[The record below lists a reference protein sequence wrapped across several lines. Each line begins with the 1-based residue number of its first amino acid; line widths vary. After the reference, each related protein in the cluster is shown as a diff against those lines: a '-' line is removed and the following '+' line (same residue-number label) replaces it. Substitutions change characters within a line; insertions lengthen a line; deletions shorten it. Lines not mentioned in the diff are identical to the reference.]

1 MARQK
6 KRANGY
12 FQTSFTFEG
21 KRYSV
26 YARSS
31 SDLSAKKEKKLA
43 ELKAGTANRK
53 NPIME
58 NYYED
63 FSDRRH
69 GKVSGNTIRIQR
81 SHFNRVKDIPVD
93 NNGLTFGQ
101 VRIADITPSMMLTVQ
116 KHLSEKYSAT
126 TVNDTLHHVS
136 LVFNTAIKEEIIDKN
151 PCRIL
156 EQVKKTE
163 RPASETIHR
172 ALTHEET
179 RQFFKAAEGN
189 FYENAFMF
197 MLQTGLRIGELSV
210 LNDLSVDEKNMMLHI
225 RNTQTRGEYGTYE
238 IGTTAKTK
246 KGIRDIP
253 LTVEMI
259 ETIRKQR
266 ELKRIVFGNTVIPF
280 MFPSSRG
287 NMLEET
293 VMNNNIAIICKTA
306 GIDKFTCHALRAT
319 FATRFIE
326 QRPEDYKALS
336 EILGHA
342 DISITLNLYTHV
354 MQERK
359 IEAMRNVHIAI

>member
-1 MARQK
+1 MARLK
-6 KRANGY
+6 KRADGLLQQG
-12 FQTSFTFEG
+12 FRFEG
-21 KRYSV
+21 KLYMV
-26 YARSS
+26 YGHSAAE
-31 SDLSAKKEKKLA
+31 LSQKREAKIA

-93 NNGLTFGQ
+93 DNGLTFGRL
-101 VRIADITPSMMLTVQ
+101 RIADITPSMMLIVQ
-116 KHLSEKYSAT
+116 KSLSEKYSAS
-126 TVNDTLHHVS
+126 TVNDSLHHIS
-136 LVFNTAIKEEIIDKN
+136 LVFSTAIKEEIIDKN

-172 ALTHEET
+172 ALTHEEA
-179 RQFFKAAEGN
+179 RKFFNAAGEN
-189 FYENAFMF
+189 FYQNAFMF
-197 MLQTGLRIGELSV
+197 MMQTGLRIGELSV
-210 LNDLSVDEKNMMLHI
+210 LNDLSIDEKNMMLHV

-253 LTVEMI
+253 LTAEAL

-280 MFPSSRG
+280 LFPSSRG
-287 NMLEET
+287 NLLEET

-342 DISITLNLYTHV
+342 DISISLNLYTHV